1 MKGPYMEYGHGDVGN
16 GMSDPKPVDENEFA
30 EYMWMGEELDEFDQ
44 QVEQQL
50 MEEFLIET
58 CVEQMLRDD
67 DDETIP
73 PDLQVAL
80 NAEMM
85 RGASNLG
92 GSKPRD
98 DAGLAN
104 RMADLTLANRSR
116 LNPNAPVF
124 TLNPNAS
131 VFVPRGPASA
141 AASDSREAPSRATS
155 DDVAGKKEVVEESAA
170 ADEAAEAAAAAANV
184 AEAPPAAELC
194 NREETSHDHRASS
207 EEDRTERT
215 TDEPAVTTS

>member
-1 MKGPYMEYGHGDVGN
+1 MEYGHGDVGN

-141 AASDSREAPSRATS
+141 TAPDSREAPSRATS
-155 DDVAGKKEVVEESAA
+155 DEADLNDVAGKKEVVEA
-170 ADEAAEAAAAAANV
+170 AAEAAAAAKV
-184 AEAPPAAELC
+184 VELPPAAELC

-207 EEDRTERT
+207 EDRTERT
-215 TDEPAVTTS
+215 ERTEETEEPSVTTS